1 MTHKPKSNVLAAEVG
16 KAYWDTLG
24 EKTRSGLITL
34 LQNGQRPQNIEDHMR
49 VIVDRDFPSLPDWKR
64 KEIAARYYLASDY
77 ALQNNLHLN

>member
-1 MTHKPKSNVLAAEVG
+1 MIKQQKSNALSIEVG
-16 KAYWDTLG
+16 RAYWDAFG
-24 EKTRSGLITL
+24 EKVRRNLITL

-49 VIVDRDFPSLPDWKR
+49 AIVDRDFPHLPTWKR